1 MITDTTEATL
11 IKELLALMNLAIT
24 MRRLQR
30 VYFRSRTREDLDEAR
45 EAERKFDRS
54 VAAFKM
60 PSLL

>member
-1 MITDTTEATL
+1 MITGTTEATL
-11 IKELLALMNLAIT
+11 IKELLSLMNLAIT